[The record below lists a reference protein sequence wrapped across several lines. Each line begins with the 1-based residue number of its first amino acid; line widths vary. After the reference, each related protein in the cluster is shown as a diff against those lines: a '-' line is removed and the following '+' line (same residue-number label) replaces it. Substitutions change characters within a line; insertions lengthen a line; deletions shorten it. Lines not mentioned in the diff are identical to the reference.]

1 MVYFDGRFKIVL
13 HAVGQISLV
22 AFGQMLQI
30 AFVSQAFAQIG
41 LVKPAVVC
49 GAEYQTDLVRV
60 DFDELVC

>member
-1 MVYFDGRFKIVL
+1 MTGWHHCGVL
-13 HAVGQISLV
+13 RWPVQNSLV

-30 AFVSQAFAQIG
+30 AFVSQAFSQIG